1 MIVTVSDAV
10 LCYGGVPCMW
20 DVNQVI
26 ITSFLLILSI
36 TKNKTR
42 YNND

>member
-10 LCYGGVPCMW
+10 LCCGVPCMW
-20 DVNQVI
+20 DINQVI
-26 ITSFLLILSI
+26 INSFLLILSI